1 MRTPATPLAGGKQ
14 GAASHGM
21 ADYAIYDVFT
31 GAALTGNP
39 LAVVFDADR
48 FGDDEMQAIAREFN
62 LSETV
67 FVKTAENAGHTAL
80 LRIFT
85 PGRELPFAGHPTVGA
100 AIALADRRLGGAVP
114 ANGIDLVKMLEE
126 GIGPVRCGVR
136 MSAGEPGFAEFDL
149 PRLSQRFDVDIEPAD
164 IGAALGLD
172 PQEIGFEN
180 HRVSLWSAGVP
191 FVLVPVH
198 DQAAAAKA
206 ACNAA
211 EWERVAPMADGQLAY
226 AYVYCRGGMHH
237 TASFH
242 ARMFAA
248 FDGIGEDPAT
258 GSAAAALSGAI
269 HDFDGLLEGNHAL
282 VIEQGVE
289 MGRPSLIHL
298 HLDCANSSVR
308 HVRIGGAA
316 VKVAEGRLL
325 L

>member
-1 MRTPATPLAGGKQ
+1 MT
-14 GAASHGM
+14 
-21 ADYAIYDVFT
+21 DYAIYDVFT
-31 GAALTGNP
+31 GTALAGNP
-39 LAVVFDADR
+39 LAVVFDADQLSDAR
-48 FGDDEMQAIAREFN
+48 MQMIAREFN

-67 FVKTAENAGHTAL
+67 FVLKPENPAHTAR

-100 AIALADRRLGGAVP
+100 AIALADRRLGGMAP
-114 ANGIDLVKMLEE
+114 ANGIDMVKMLEE
-126 GIGPVRCGVR
+126 VIGPVRCAVR
-136 MSAGEPGFAEFDL
+136 IRPGEAGFAEFDL
-149 PRLSQRFDVDIEPAD
+149 PRLSRRLDVEIEPAD

-191 FVLVPVH
+191 FVMVPVH

-206 ACNAA
+206 ECNAQ
-211 EWERVAPMADGQLAY
+211 EWDRVAPMGDGQLAY
-226 AYVYCRGGMHH
+226 PYVYCRGGMNH

-242 ARMFAA
+242 ARMFAPG
-248 FDGIGEDPAT
+248 DGVAEDPAT

-269 HDFDGLLEGNHAL
+269 HQFDGLLEGNHAL

-298 HLDCANSSVR
+298 HMDCTGADVS
-308 HVRIGGAA
+308 HVRIGGEA
-316 VKVAEGRLL
+316 VRIAEGRLL
-325 L
+325 V